1 MDIRY
6 HAISITKRRVKA
18 MNDQKNTNPSNE
30 IILEL
35 KHVNKHFPIKAFRS
49 YGAVVHAMDDV
60 SFQLKRGEILA
71 IVGESGSGKT
81 TTANV
86 ISRLYIQTTG
96 EVIFENE
103 SLPEKMAK
111 KKEKEYRKKVQM
123 IFQDPFSSLNPTHT
137 IASILSRPYVIH
149 KLQKGK
155 QSVAESIKALLIHV
169 GLEPPEQYMDKF
181 PHELSGGQRQR
192 VNIARTFSVNPDLVL
207 ADEPTSMLDVSIRM
221 SIMNIM
227 LDLKEQ
233 KGMTYVYI
241 THDLAGARYMAQN
254 IAVMYAGM
262 IMEMGSATQVINE
275 TYHPYTKLLKSAAP
289 APEMG
294 LKREKLI
301 TKGDIPSLVNPPSG
315 CRFHPRCPYAQA
327 ICSKEIPPIKKVDE
341 GHYVRCVL

>member
-1 MDIRY
+1 M
-6 HAISITKRRVKA
+6 
-18 MNDQKNTNPSNE
+18 TNPTQPAKE
-30 IILEL
+30 DVILQL
-35 KHVNKHFPIKAFRS
+35 KQVNKHFPIHTFRG
-49 YGAVVHAMDDV
+49 YGTVVHAMDDV
-60 SFQLKRGEILA
+60 SFQLNRGEILA

-86 ISRLYIQTTG
+86 ISRLYIQTAG
-96 EVIFENE
+96 EVIFEKE
-103 SLPEKMAK
+103 TLPEKMT
-111 KKEKEYRKKVQM
+111 KKEEIAYRKKVQM
-123 IFQDPFSSLNPTHT
+123 ICQDPFSSLNPTHT
-137 IASILSRPYVIH
+137 IASILSRPFVIH
-149 KLQKGK
+149 KLAKGK
-155 QSVAESIKALLIHV
+155 KAIREGIKDLLIQV
-169 GLEPPEQYMDKF
+169 GLEPPDQFIDKF

-192 VNIARTFSVNPDLVL
+192 VNIARTFSVNPELVL

-262 IMEMGSATQVINE
+262 IMEIGSATQVINQ

-294 LKREKLI
+294 LKRERLI

-315 CRFHPRCPYAQA
+315 CRFHPRCPYAQD
-327 ICSKEIPPIKKVDE
+327 ICSKEIPEMKKVDE
-341 GHYVRCVL
+341 GHYARCVL

>member
-1 MDIRY
+1 MNN
-6 HAISITKRRVKA
+6 HTKQTKKDV
-18 MNDQKNTNPSNE
+18 
-30 IILEL
+30 ILQL
-35 KHVNKHFPIKAFRS
+35 KHVNKHFPIRTFGG

-60 SFQLKRGEILA
+60 SFQLNRGEILA

-86 ISRLYIQTTG
+86 ISRLYIQTAG
-96 EVIFENE
+96 EVIFETE
-103 SLPEKMAK
+103 PLPEKMT
-111 KKEKEYRKKVQM
+111 KKEEIAYRKKVQM

-137 IASILSRPYVIH
+137 IASILSRPFVIH
-149 KLQKGK
+149 KLAKGK
-155 QSVAESIKALLIHV
+155 KAIREGIKDLLIQV
-169 GLEPPEQYMDKF
+169 GLEPPDQFIDKF

-192 VNIARTFSVNPDLVL
+192 VNIARTFSVNPELVL

-241 THDLAGARYMAQN
+241 THDLAGARYMSQN

-262 IMEMGSATQVINE
+262 IMELGSATQVINE

-294 LKREKLI
+294 LKRERLI

-315 CRFHPRCPYAQA
+315 CRFHPRCPYTQD
-327 ICSKEIPPIKKVDE
+327 ICSKEIPEMKKADE
-341 GHYVRCVL
+341 GHYARCVL

>member
-1 MDIRY
+1 MNN
-6 HAISITKRRVKA
+6 HTKQTKKDV
-18 MNDQKNTNPSNE
+18 
-30 IILEL
+30 ILQL
-35 KHVNKHFPIKAFRS
+35 KHVNKHFPIRTFGG

-60 SFQLKRGEILA
+60 SFQLNRGEILA

-86 ISRLYIQTTG
+86 ISRLYIQTAG
-96 EVIFENE
+96 EVIFETE
-103 SLPEKMAK
+103 PLPEKMT
-111 KKEKEYRKKVQM
+111 KKEEIAYRKKVQM

-137 IASILSRPYVIH
+137 IASILSRPFVIH
-149 KLQKGK
+149 KLAKGK
-155 QSVAESIKALLIHV
+155 KAIREGIKDLLIQV
-169 GLEPPEQYMDKF
+169 GLEPPDQFIDKF

-192 VNIARTFSVNPDLVL
+192 VNIARTFSVNPELVL

-241 THDLAGARYMAQN
+241 THDLAGARYMSQN

-262 IMEMGSATQVINE
+262 IMELGSATQVINE

-294 LKREKLI
+294 LKRERLI

-315 CRFHPRCPYAQA
+315 CRFHPRCPYAQD
-327 ICSKEIPPIKKVDE
+327 ICSKEIPEMKKVDE
-341 GHYVRCVL
+341 GHYARCIL

>member
-1 MDIRY
+1 M
-6 HAISITKRRVKA
+6 AIKYRAICTGKKWVRIMNNHTKQTKKDV
-18 MNDQKNTNPSNE
+18 
-30 IILEL
+30 ILQL
-35 KHVNKHFPIKAFRS
+35 KHVNKHFPIRTFGG

-60 SFQLKRGEILA
+60 SFQLNRGEILA

-86 ISRLYIQTTG
+86 ISRLYIQTAG
-96 EVIFENE
+96 EVIFETE
-103 SLPEKMAK
+103 PLPEKMT
-111 KKEKEYRKKVQM
+111 KKEEIAYRKKVQM

-137 IASILSRPYVIH
+137 IASILSRPFVIH
-149 KLQKGK
+149 KLAKGK
-155 QSVAESIKALLIHV
+155 KAIREGIKDLLIQV
-169 GLEPPEQYMDKF
+169 GLEPPDQFIDKF

-192 VNIARTFSVNPDLVL
+192 VNIARTFSVNPELVL

-241 THDLAGARYMAQN
+241 THDLAGARYMSQN

-262 IMEMGSATQVINE
+262 IMELGSATQVINE

-294 LKREKLI
+294 LKRERLI

-315 CRFHPRCPYAQA
+315 CRFHPRCPYAQD
-327 ICSKEIPPIKKVDE
+327 ICSKEIPEMKKVDE
-341 GHYVRCVL
+341 GHYARCIL

>member
-1 MDIRY
+1 MNN
-6 HAISITKRRVKA
+6 HTKQTKKDV
-18 MNDQKNTNPSNE
+18 
-30 IILEL
+30 ILQL
-35 KHVNKHFPIKAFRS
+35 KHVNKHFPIRTFGG

-60 SFQLKRGEILA
+60 SFQLNRGEILA

-86 ISRLYIQTTG
+86 ISRLYIQTAG
-96 EVIFENE
+96 EVIFETE
-103 SLPEKMAK
+103 PLPEKMT
-111 KKEKEYRKKVQM
+111 KKEEIAYRKKVQM

-137 IASILSRPYVIH
+137 IASILSRPFVIH
-149 KLQKGK
+149 KLAKGK
-155 QSVAESIKALLIHV
+155 KAIREGIKDLLIQV
-169 GLEPPEQYMDKF
+169 GLEPPDQFIDKF

-192 VNIARTFSVNPDLVL
+192 VNIARTFSVNPELVL

-241 THDLAGARYMAQN
+241 THDLAGARYMSQN

-262 IMEMGSATQVINE
+262 IMELGSATQVINE

-294 LKREKLI
+294 LKRERLI

-315 CRFHPRCPYAQA
+315 CRFHPRCPYAQD
-327 ICSKEIPPIKKVDE
+327 ICSKEIPEMKKADE
-341 GHYVRCVL
+341 GHYARCVL

>member
-1 MDIRY
+1 MNN
-6 HAISITKRRVKA
+6 HTKQTKKDV
-18 MNDQKNTNPSNE
+18 
-30 IILEL
+30 ILQL
-35 KHVNKHFPIKAFRS
+35 KHVNKHFPIRTFGG

-60 SFQLKRGEILA
+60 SFQLNRGEILA

-86 ISRLYIQTTG
+86 ISRLYIQTAG
-96 EVIFENE
+96 EVIFETE
-103 SLPEKMAK
+103 PLPEKMT
-111 KKEKEYRKKVQM
+111 KKEEIAYRKKVQM

-137 IASILSRPYVIH
+137 IASILSRPFVIH
-149 KLQKGK
+149 KLAKGK
-155 QSVAESIKALLIHV
+155 KAIREGIKDLLIQV
-169 GLEPPEQYMDKF
+169 GLEPPDQFIDKF

-192 VNIARTFSVNPDLVL
+192 VNIARTFSVNPELVL

-241 THDLAGARYMAQN
+241 NHDLAGARYMSQN

-262 IMEMGSATQVINE
+262 IMELGSATQVINE

-294 LKREKLI
+294 LKRERLI

-315 CRFHPRCPYAQA
+315 CRFHPRCPYAQD
-327 ICSKEIPPIKKVDE
+327 ICSKEIPEMKKADE
-341 GHYVRCVL
+341 GHYARCVL

>member
-1 MDIRY
+1 MRKDM
-6 HAISITKRRVKA
+6 KN
-18 MNDQKNTNPSNE
+18 ND

-35 KHVNKHFPIKAFRS
+35 KNVNKHFPVHTFRG
-49 YGAVVHAMDDV
+49 YGLAVHAMDDV
-60 SFQLKRGEILA
+60 SFQLKRGEILS

-86 ISRLYIQTTG
+86 ISRLYIQTAG
-96 EVIFENE
+96 EINFENRP
-103 SLPEKMAK
+103 LPEKMSK
-111 KKEKEYRKKVQM
+111 SDEIEYRKKVQM

-137 IASILSRPYVIH
+137 IASILSRPFVIH
-149 KLQKGK
+149 KLTSGK
-155 QSVAESIKALLIHV
+155 KAIREAVKNLLIQV
-169 GLEPPEQYMDKF
+169 GLEPPEQFIDKF

-233 KGMTYVYI
+233 KGMTYLYI
-241 THDLAGARYMAQN
+241 THDLAGARYMSQN

-294 LKREKLI
+294 LKRERLI

-315 CRFHPRCPYAQA
+315 CRFHPRCPFAKE
-327 ICSKEIPPIKKVDE
+327 ICSKEIPQMKKVDE
-341 GHYVRCVL
+341 GHYARCVL

>member
-1 MDIRY
+1 VRIMNN
-6 HAISITKRRVKA
+6 HTKQTKKDV
-18 MNDQKNTNPSNE
+18 
-30 IILEL
+30 ILQL
-35 KHVNKHFPIKAFRS
+35 KHVNKHFPIRTFGG

-60 SFQLKRGEILA
+60 SFQLNRGEILA

-86 ISRLYIQTTG
+86 ISRLYIQTAG
-96 EVIFENE
+96 EVIFETE
-103 SLPEKMAK
+103 PLPEKMT
-111 KKEKEYRKKVQM
+111 KKEEIAYRKKVQM

-137 IASILSRPYVIH
+137 IASILSRPFVIH
-149 KLQKGK
+149 KLAKGK
-155 QSVAESIKALLIHV
+155 KAIREGIKDLLIQV
-169 GLEPPEQYMDKF
+169 GLEPPDQFIDKF

-192 VNIARTFSVNPDLVL
+192 VNIARTFSVNPELVL

-241 THDLAGARYMAQN
+241 THDLAGARYMSQN

-262 IMEMGSATQVINE
+262 IMELGSATQVINE

-294 LKREKLI
+294 LKRERLI

-315 CRFHPRCPYAQA
+315 CRFHPRCPYAQD
-327 ICSKEIPPIKKVDE
+327 ICSKEIPEMKKADE
-341 GHYVRCVL
+341 GHYARCVL